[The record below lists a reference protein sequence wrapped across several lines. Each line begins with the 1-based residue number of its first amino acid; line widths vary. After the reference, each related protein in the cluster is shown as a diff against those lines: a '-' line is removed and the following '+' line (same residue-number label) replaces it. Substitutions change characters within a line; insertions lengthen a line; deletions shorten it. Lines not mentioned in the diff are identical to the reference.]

1 MRQGAASVCVGYQEA
16 AASVNSG
23 RVLLNSSWSRTSL
36 KALPGQ
42 GFCLAKSGVDR
53 EIARGDGLTVE
64 VVANAT
70 WIVPRSGYSEERVL
84 FVVDGTPS

>member
-1 MRQGAASVCVGYQEA
+1 MRQGAASVCVGYKEA
-16 AASVNSG
+16 AASVNSAG
-23 RVLLNSSWSRTSL
+23 ALLNSFKGRASL

-70 WIVPRSGYSEERVL
+70 
-84 FVVDGTPS
+84 